1 MAWQKDKPNAVNR
14 AIGRIIRETGQKQG
28 EVADRAGLSRAVFS
42 NIVRCKR
49 KVYADEVLQIAAALQ
64 VSVED
69 LFQIKGGSAVEV
81 LKVFAAPQVRE
92 AARPRF
98 ASDDERQKHKEM
110 MLRQRLYQLIQG
122 YLDAGMTPSTVIA
135 KVIKS
140 VIRWRGMTITEV
152 AKMTDIPYN
161 KLQPSLN
168 GLRELRPDEFLELC
182 SLLRID
188 PYLFIR
194 TVGGN
199 NGKGKE

>member
-1 MAWQKDKPNAVNR
+1 MARQKDKPLDDSMARQNY
-14 AIGRIIRETGQKQG
+14 
-28 EVADRAGLSRAVFS
+28 
-42 NIVRCKR
+42 RCLWKICF
-49 KVYADEVLQIAAALQ
+49 K
-64 VSVED
+64 S
-69 LFQIKGGSAVEV
+69 KGVSAVEV
-81 LKVFAAPQVRE
+81 LKIAAPLVRV